1 MKIWTDEGQVDVH
14 IQDVP
19 VKGVVCFIGEY
30 VPGAEHPYKWH
41 FYFFPYIIRQV
52 VNENGY
58 CCSFP
63 IGISWPE
70 QYEKLFELIDDHE
83 YRLVDSIGSF
93 ELRAFRD
100 AWEEEELPLYDGAV
114 KFLGE
119 CKRHGVFIEESAE
132 YYLNQLKKNG
142 DTNT

>member
-30 VPGAEHPYKWH
+30 VPGAEHPYKWRS
-41 FYFFPYIIRQV
+41 YFFPYIIRQV

-58 CCSFP
+58 CCFVP
-63 IGISWPE
+63 IDISWVR
-70 QYEKLFELIDDHE
+70 QYVKLFELIDDRE

-100 AWEEEELPLYDGAV
+100 AWEEEELSEYDAAV
-114 KFLGE
+114 EFLE
-119 CKRHGVFIEESAE
+119 KCKRHGVFIEESAE